1 MKSLIPKITVSSI
14 ILLTFFMEV
23 WAYKKLKVL
32 EEPPKKHTVKIF
44 RMKFIP
50 DHLTVK
56 KGDTVEWVNKDFYLH
71 DVTDEKNQKWTSK
84 PFGQNEV
91 WSKVV
96 TEDEQYFCNLHKVMK
111 GAITVE

>member
-1 MKSLIPKITVSSI
+1 MRSMIPKITVSSI

-23 WAYKKLKVL
+23 WAYNKLKVF
-32 EEPPKKHTVKIF
+32 EETPKKHTVKIF

-56 KGDTVEWVNKDFYLH
+56 VGDTVEWVNKDFYLH
-71 DVTDEKNQKWTSK
+71 DVTDEKDQKWTSR
-84 PFGQNEV
+84 PFGQNEI

-111 GAITVE
+111 GTITVE